1 MANIE
6 NACLI
11 CGAPLVYHQQAEE
24 MICAVCGRRL
34 HSNAAC
40 VNGHFIC
47 DDCHSQPGI
56 AVIRSYCLSS
66 LQCNP
71 VAIAEALFTNPNI
84 HQHGPEHH
92 VLVGAALL
100 TAYRNCG
107 GTLDLPAA
115 LEKMAQRGSQVPGG
129 VCGFFGCCGAAV
141 SSGIYV
147 SIIAQATPLSTGP
160 WSLANEMTSQ
170 SLHAIATHGGPRCCK
185 RDSYLALETAAD
197 FTAMH
202 FGMQL
207 EMPQQ
212 IICHHGGQNHECRGT
227 ACLFHPRHSLR
238 LSRPTEEVGTS
249 EYSAGK

>member
-40 VNGHFIC
+40 VTGHFIC

-141 SSGIYV
+141 STGMFV
-147 SIIAQATPLSTGP
+147 SIVTKATPLTGKS
-160 WSLANEMTSQ
+160 WRLSNQMTARALGALAE
-170 SLHAIATHGGPRCCK
+170 LGGPRCCK
-185 RDSYLALETAAD
+185 RNC
-197 FTAMH
+197 FTAVKEAVG
-202 FGMQL
+202 FAKENLGV
-207 EMPQQ
+207 EMELPEQ
-212 IICHHGGQNHECRGT
+212 IRCGFSAENKECLKVHCPYFQKGT
-227 ACLFHPRHSLR
+227 GYFQS
-238 LSRPTEEVGTS
+238 GT
-249 EYSAGK
+249 